1 VGERV
6 ALRAA
11 EVLQLGG
18 VEARPG
24 RRRRPAPVS
33 AAVARRRRRRQLGGW
48 RWYTVQLYC
57 YSARRLGGILE
68 TLHFSLHFSP
78 ALLQVRERFLSP
90 PERFDVVVLNAGQQL
105 AVAGYT
111 PAAQRAI
118 VAAELGAWQRAA
130 NLVVWATSGFPMEWR
145 MPRENWLPRFCYLQA
160 ALLHNYVLNE
170 ADVVRSYHRSVVL
183 FDTHSIGAARDDWH
197 NVGDAVHCT
206 VSGYTMLALQF
217 LQQLLETGRVR
228 AMKHRGSV
236 GIRAQVAAPSTREK
250 DVGMVGV
257 LLRL

>member
-1 VGERV
+1 MVNRF
-6 ALRAA
+6 
-11 EVLQLGG
+11 
-18 VEARPG
+18 
-24 RRRRPAPVS
+24 
-33 AAVARRRRRRQLGGW
+33 
-48 RWYTVQLYC
+48 
-57 YSARRLGGILE
+57 IK
-68 TLHFSLHFSP
+68 TLTHVP
-78 ALLQVRERFLSP
+78 TKPRLQVRERFLSP
-90 PERFDVVVLNAGQQL
+90 PERFDVVVLNAGQHL

-197 NVGDAVHCT
+197 NVGDAVHYT

>member
-1 VGERV
+1 LNVKVVFFVFMVNRF
-6 ALRAA
+6 
-11 EVLQLGG
+11 
-18 VEARPG
+18 
-24 RRRRPAPVS
+24 
-33 AAVARRRRRRQLGGW
+33 
-48 RWYTVQLYC
+48 
-57 YSARRLGGILE
+57 IK
-68 TLHFSLHFSP
+68 TLTHVP
-78 ALLQVRERFLSP
+78 TKPRLQVRERFLSP
-90 PERFDVVVLNAGQQL
+90 PERFDVVVLNAGQHL

-197 NVGDAVHCT
+197 NVVATPCT
-206 VSGYTMLALQF
+206 A
-217 LQQLLETGRVR
+217 R
-228 AMKHRGSV
+228 
-236 GIRAQVAAPSTREK
+236 
-250 DVGMVGV
+250 
-257 LLRL
+257 